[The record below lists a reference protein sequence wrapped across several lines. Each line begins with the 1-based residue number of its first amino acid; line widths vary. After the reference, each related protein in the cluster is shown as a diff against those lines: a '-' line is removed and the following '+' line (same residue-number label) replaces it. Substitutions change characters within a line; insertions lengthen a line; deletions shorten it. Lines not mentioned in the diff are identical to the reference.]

1 MTLLLSGCAEKN
13 NSFVSSEMQ
22 PVPSMAANECGSLP
36 AAESARPGGRGCCP
50 FLMNRGRQGETQ
62 ICSVIY
68 VPQETGEQMSAVFS
82 AHGFKTIIRLEHNI
96 PKQLAAKG
104 YVI

>member
-36 AAESARPGGRGCCP
+36 AAESARPG
-50 FLMNRGRQGETQ
+50 ETQ

-96 PKQLAAKG
+96 PKRWLQRDM
-104 YVI
+104 

>member
-22 PVPSMAANECGSLP
+22 PVPSMAANECCGKRAPGRTRLLP
-36 AAESARPGGRGCCP
+36 I
-50 FLMNRGRQGETQ
+50 LMNRGRQGETQ

-96 PKQLAAKG
+96 PKRWLQRDM
-104 YVI
+104 

>member
-1 MTLLLSGCAEKN
+1 
-13 NSFVSSEMQ
+13 MQ

-36 AAESARPGGRGCCP
+36 AAESARSGGRGCCP

-62 ICSVIY
+62 ICSAIY

-96 PKQLAAKG
+96 PKRWLQRDM
-104 YVI
+104 